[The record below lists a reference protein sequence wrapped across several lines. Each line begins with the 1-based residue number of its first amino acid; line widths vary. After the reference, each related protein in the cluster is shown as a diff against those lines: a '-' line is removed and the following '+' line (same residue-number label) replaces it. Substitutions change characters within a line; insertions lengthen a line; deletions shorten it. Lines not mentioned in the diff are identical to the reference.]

1 MTKKIK
7 EPDYRKTSSTI
18 VDHIFAYSIG
28 FVAGFSVLFIFYK
41 IIVLA
46 IIGGL
51 ITGVI
56 NVIVSTY
63 TAMNKR
69 KSKLRIQFYEL
80 LEAMSVSM

>member
-1 MTKKIK
+1 MAKNIK
-7 EPDYRKTSSTI
+7 APDYRKSSSTI
-18 VDHIFAYSIG
+18 ADFILAFTVG
-28 FVAGFSVLFIFYK
+28 FIAGFSILFIFYK
-41 IIVLA
+41 IIFLA